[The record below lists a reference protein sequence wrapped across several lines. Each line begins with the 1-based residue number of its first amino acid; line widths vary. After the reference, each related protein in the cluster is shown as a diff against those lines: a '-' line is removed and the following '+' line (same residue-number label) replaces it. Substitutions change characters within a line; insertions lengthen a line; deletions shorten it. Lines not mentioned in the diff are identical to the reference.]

1 MNKFLKTFNI
11 ICFVAL
17 CLAGCSSDNDLN
29 FEGND
34 NFISSFKLVL
44 PNSDGGVV
52 TGSIV
57 DGKITVTIPE
67 DVSTVG
73 AKAKIVIS
81 ENATIYPNPADI
93 TNWDNDYSFVVSSHS
108 GQQNIYHYSVRR
120 EKKEDSKTGNFILYS
135 QTDVNNFVALGTL
148 VSLNI
153 C

>member
-57 DGKITVTIPE
+57 DEKITWKHC
-67 DVSTVG
+67 DG
-73 AKAKIVIS
+73 
-81 ENATIYPNPADI
+81 
-93 TNWDNDYSFVVSSHS
+93 
-108 GQQNIYHYSVRR
+108 NILFSDAWNER
-120 EKKEDSKTGNFILYS
+120 
-135 QTDVNNFVALGTL
+135 
-148 VSLNI
+148 
-153 C
+153 